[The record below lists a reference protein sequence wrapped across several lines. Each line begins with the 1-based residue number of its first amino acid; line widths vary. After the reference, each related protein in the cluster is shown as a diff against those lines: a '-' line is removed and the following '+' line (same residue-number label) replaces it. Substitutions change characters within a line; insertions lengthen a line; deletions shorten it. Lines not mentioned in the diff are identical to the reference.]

1 MRKAS
6 ISLLSQ
12 LSRQKLK
19 SFAPLLSRNYV
30 SNPSSFSSS
39 PLISPTHPSLKSCAK
54 THGLLFNSN
63 QFRTKSVRKME
74 TLVEKPDQLSSGQ
87 GKMKEKSELEKAFE
101 SAETTEEIIK
111 AFQEMESDFD
121 EKELGMYSWRVA
133 AILELEEE
141 DPEKILSFAN
151 RALKVFEKDNQLFS
165 SATVLFIMG
174 SANCRLKRFASSL
187 EYLNRASRVLDRYQP
202 NDDDLCCEDFGR
214 MLFSVQC
221 VLVKVKLE
229 LGRTEEALELLRKCV
244 EFKEEMLEKDS
255 SLSRKVGLA
264 NRDLAQLYFAN
275 LDFEEAL
282 PYCLRALEI
291 HEKHLEQNSVDVA
304 CARRLLGV
312 IYSVLEEHEKA
323 LEQNELS
330 RKVLSNWGQSSDLID
345 LEILSANVHIALGK
359 YETAINT
366 LRGVVEMTDEDS
378 LTRASVFISMGKA
391 LHLQEKIED
400 SKRCLEIACGILDK
414 KETASPEEVVEAYV
428 KIAMQYES
436 MEEFETAISL
446 LKRPVAF
453 LQKHPHEQPSKGKA
467 NAIIGWLLL
476 MTDKLAEAIPHLEL
490 AASSLKESYGP
501 KHIMVGYIYNNLGVA
516 YLMLDSRHGCI
527 SWPSAAETFAVA
539 KDIIEESLGPHL
551 QDSIMAC
558 QNLATAYDFMGSYD
572 LAIEFLQRTID
583 GMERYES
590 GAEDCLRHARRRLEQ
605 VKKKSRGEPLSIRF
619 STNVFP
625 LRMPYP

>member
-1 MRKAS
+1 
-6 ISLLSQ
+6 
-12 LSRQKLK
+12 
-19 SFAPLLSRNYV
+19 
-30 SNPSSFSSS
+30 
-39 PLISPTHPSLKSCAK
+39 
-54 THGLLFNSN
+54 
-63 QFRTKSVRKME
+63 ME

-101 SAETTEEIIK
+101 SAETVEEIIK
-111 AFQEMESDFD
+111 AFQEMKSGFD

-133 AILELEEE
+133 AHLEMEEE

-151 RALKVFEKDNQLFS
+151 RALKVFEEDDQRPLL
-165 SATVLFIMG
+165 AIVLYIMG

-202 NDDDLCCEDFGR
+202 NDLCGEDFGR
-214 MLFSVQC
+214 MLLPLQC
-221 VLVKVKLE
+221 VLVKVESE

-255 SLSRKVGLA
+255 SLSRQVGLA
-264 NRDLAQLYFAN
+264 NRGLAQSYVAN

-291 HEKHLEQNSVDVA
+291 HKKHLEQNSVDVA

-312 IYSVLEEHEKA
+312 IYSGLKENEKA

-330 RKVLSNWGQSSDLID
+330 RKVLSNWGQSSDLMD

-391 LHLQEKIED
+391 LHFQEKMED

-414 KETASPEEVVEAYV
+414 KEIASPVEEVVEAYV
-428 KIAMQYES
+428 KIAMQYKS

-446 LKRPVAF
+446 LKRPLAF
-453 LQKHPHEQPSKGKA
+453 LQKLPQEQPSKGKV
-467 NAIIGWLLL
+467 NAMIGWLLL
-476 MTDKLAEAIPHLEL
+476 LTDKLAEVIPHLEL
-490 AASSLKESYGP
+490 AASILKESYGP

-516 YLMLDSRHGCI
+516 YLILDSRHGCI

-539 KDIIEESLGPHL
+539 KDIIGESLGPHH
-551 QDSIMAC
+551 QDSIIAC
-558 QNLATAYDFMGSYD
+558 QNLATAYDFMGRYD
-572 LAIEFLQRTID
+572 YFSCFLVCFPRWYLIKLLVVGIELYFLICSLIWLLLQCCVI
-583 GMERYES
+583 
-590 GAEDCLRHARRRLEQ
+590 
-605 VKKKSRGEPLSIRF
+605 
-619 STNVFP
+619 
-625 LRMPYP
+625 